1 MERLKDEF
9 YFESVIY
16 YNNQTKPTTMS
27 EFSTEFQSI
36 LDKVSSIDPVAY
48 GKSRNFVNGAVTRL
62 SPYISRGV
70 ISTRFVME
78 QVLARRYDPMKI
90 EKFLMELAWRDY
102 WQQIWI
108 AKGSEIDHDVKRP
121 QPGVRSFGVPKALID
136 ASTGVEGID
145 SGIEQLYESGY
156 MHNHVRMYTAA
167 VTCSI
172 SGYHWRD
179 PAKWMYYHLLDGD
192 WASNALSWQ
201 WVSGANAGK
210 QYIANQE
217 NVNKYTGTDQRGNW
231 LDVSYEELATLKTPD
246 SFKDKVQLKLKAP
259 LPNAETLRINTNLP
273 TVLYTSYN
281 LDPSWLTDLEANR
294 ILIFEPTHF
303 KSYPISQNVISF
315 VVELAKTNIS
325 GVQVFVGEFE
335 ELKVLL
341 EGNSN
346 EIHFKE
352 HPFYRHF
359 TGKQYERDWMF
370 NVKGYYPSF
379 FAFWNKC
386 KKELK

>member
-1 MERLKDEF
+1 MNKFRTD
-9 YFESVIY
+9 
-16 YNNQTKPTTMS
+16 
-27 EFSTEFQSI
+27 FQSI
-36 LDKVSSIDPVAY
+36 LDKVSAIDPVAY
-48 GKSRNFVNGAVTRL
+48 GKSRNFINGAVTRL

-70 ISTRFVME
+70 ISTKFVMD
-78 QVLARRYDPMKI
+78 QVLNRGYDPMKI

-102 WQQIWI
+102 WQNIWV
-108 AKGSEIDHDVKRP
+108 ARGNEIDKDLKRP
-121 QPGVRSFGVPKALID
+121 QPGVRSAGIPKALVD
-136 ASTGVEGID
+136 ADTGILGID
-145 SGIEQLYESGY
+145 NGIKELFDTGY

-217 NVNKYTGTDQRGNW
+217 NVNKYTGTNQQGTW

-246 SFKDKVQLKLKAP
+246 VFKDKAQIKLKTP
-259 LPNAETLRINTNLP
+259 LPNAEKLHIDTNLP

-281 LDPSWLTDLEANR
+281 LDPEWLGDIDANR
-294 ILIFEPTHF
+294 ILILEPSHFE
-303 KSYPISQNVISF
+303 SYPISQNVISF
-315 VVELAKTNIS
+315 VVDLAKTNIP
-325 GVQVFVGEFE
+325 GIQVFVGEFE
-335 ELKVLL
+335 ELKVHL
-341 EGNSN
+341 EGISN

-352 HPFYRHF
+352 HPFHGHF
-359 TGKQYERDWMF
+359 TGKQHERDWMF
-370 NVKGYYPSF
+370 TVKGHYPSF

-386 KKELK
+386 KKELKQ